1 MKEKKKNLKKMFDF
15 EGYKKWFVL
24 LCLIIVGA
32 QIFEV
37 CIIPQLITKIF
48 DDHIPNKNIS
58 GLVIMCVLYTLIMMI
73 SCYATLKHVWIRCW
87 LQRWIQRDLRNKVF
101 QKLQYVKKEFY
112 DKNTTGTILQFLND
126 DSYDA
131 SKLFSIVL
139 IEMLVMGIVRFS
151 IILIFLLFV
160 NIKITLISLF
170 IYLVGAMLTIYFNRS
185 TIHLMLEIRKLNT
198 EIYTYINECINGLVT
213 IKSLNIIKHK
223 EEELQEK
230 LKVYNKGKIQLEKK
244 IALYQNL
251 FMLIISLAD
260 IVIIVIGGM
269 NVVQGIFTYAQ
280 IVTLMEYAGQLSH
293 EFDWFISN
301 ISNFNKCYIAFD
313 KILEFLEKDNAEEIK
328 KGKKLK
334 AINEI
339 NFNDVSFGYREND
352 KIINHIQFN
361 IKGNKSIAIVGKT
374 GAGKS
379 TITNLICRLYE
390 PTSGNILINGED
402 YLEYS
407 MESIRN
413 KIGYILQDIDILP
426 NTILDNIRFV
436 KKDITEE
443 EVIEI
448 FKRLKMHDKIMN
460 LKDGYHADIYN
471 NPDLLSQGE
480 KQIINFARIMALDV
494 DLIIMDEITSYLS
507 VENENMIREAI
518 KEVTK
523 NRMSIIIAHRLPTI
537 KECDEILFLQDGNI
551 IEKGTHEE
559 LIKKKGEYYKL
570 YYLGE
575 NSRT

>member
-1 MKEKKKNLKKMFDF
+1 MKEKKKSIKKMFDF

-24 LCLIIVGA
+24 LCFIIVGA

-37 CIIPQLITKIF
+37 CIIPKIITRIF
-48 DDHIPNKNIS
+48 DYHIPNKNMS
-58 GLVIMCVLYTLIMMI
+58 GLIIMCILYTLTMMV

-101 QKLQYVKKEFY
+101 KKLQYVKKEFY

-139 IEMLVMGIVRFS
+139 IEMIVMGLVRFS

-160 NIKITLISLF
+160 NIKITLIALC
-170 IYLVGAMLTIYFNRS
+170 IYLIGAMLTIYFNRS
-185 TIHLMLEIRKLNT
+185 TVCLMLEIRKLNS
-198 EIYTYINECINGLVT
+198 EIYTYINECINGLIT
-213 IKSLNIIKHK
+213 IKSLNIIKNK
-223 EEELQEK
+223 QEELQEK
-230 LKVYNKGKIQLEKK
+230 LNVYHKGKIQLEKR

-251 FMLIISLAD
+251 FTLIISLAD

-269 NVVQGIFTYAQ
+269 KVVQGIFTYAQ

-301 ISNFNKCYIAFD
+301 ISNFNKSYIAFD
-313 KILEFLEKDNAEEIK
+313 KILEFLEIDNVEDIK
-328 KGKKLK
+328 KGKKLE
-334 AINEI
+334 AIKEI
-339 NFNDVSFGYREND
+339 SFKDVSFGYHEKN
-352 KIINHIQFN
+352 KIINHIHFDIN
-361 IKGNKSIAIVGKT
+361 GNKSIAIVGKT

-402 YLEYS
+402 YLRYS

-426 NTILDNIRFV
+426 NTILDNIKFV

-448 FKRLKMHDKIMN
+448 FKRLKMHDKIMH
-460 LKDGYHADIYN
+460 LKDGYHTDIYN
-471 NPDLLSQGE
+471 NPDILSQGE
-480 KQIINFARIMALDV
+480 KQIINFARIMALNV
-494 DLIIMDEITSYLS
+494 DLVIIDEITSYLS
-507 VENENMIREAI
+507 VENKNMIREAI

-523 NRMSIIIAHRLPTI
+523 NKMSIIIAHRLPTI

-570 YYLGE
+570 YYIGE
-575 NSRT
+575 NRT

>member
-1 MKEKKKNLKKMFDF
+1 MRRKRKNIKKMFDF
-15 EGYKKWFVL
+15 EGYKKWFAL
-24 LCLIIVGA
+24 LCLIIVGT

-37 CIIPQLITKIF
+37 CVIPKIITRIF
-48 DDHIPNKNIS
+48 DYHIPNKNIS
-58 GLVIMCVLYTLIMMI
+58 GLIIMCISYTVTMMI

-101 QKLQYVKKEFY
+101 EKLQYVKKEFY

-131 SKLFSIVL
+131 SRLFSIVL
-139 IEMLVMGIVRFS
+139 IEMIVMGLVRFS

-160 NIKITLISLF
+160 NIKITLISL
-170 IYLVGAMLTIYFNRS
+170 ILYLVGAMITVYFNKS
-185 TIHLMLEIRKLNT
+185 TIQLMIEIRKLNA

-213 IKSLNIIKHK
+213 IKTLNVIKHK
-223 EEELQEK
+223 QEELQEK
-230 LKVYNKGKIQLEKK
+230 LNVYNKEKIHLEKK
-244 IALYQNL
+244 VALYQNL
-251 FMLIISLAD
+251 FTLIISLAD

-280 IVTLMEYAGQLSH
+280 IVTLMEYSGQLSH

-313 KILEFLEKDNAEEIK
+313 KILEFLEKDNVENIK
-328 KGKKLK
+328 KGKILK

-339 NFNDVSFGYREND
+339 SFANVSFGYSENN
-352 KIINHIQFN
+352 KIINHINFN
-361 IKGNKSIAIVGKT
+361 IKGDKSIAIVGKT

-390 PTSGNILINGED
+390 PTAGKILVNGEN

-407 MESIRN
+407 IESIRN

-443 EVIEI
+443 KVIEI

-460 LKDGYHADIYN
+460 LKDGYHTDIYN

-523 NRMSIIIAHRLPTI
+523 NKMSIIIAHRLPTI
-537 KECDEILFLQDGNI
+537 KECDKILFLQDGNM

-559 LIKKKGEYYKL
+559 LIEKKGEYYRL
-570 YYLGE
+570 YYSGK
-575 NSRT
+575 N

>member
-1 MKEKKKNLKKMFDF
+1 MKEKKKNIKKMFNF
-15 EGYKKWFVL
+15 EGYKKWFAL
-24 LCLIIVGA
+24 LCFIIIVT

-37 CIIPQLITKIF
+37 CVIPQLITRIF
-48 DDHIPNKNIS
+48 DYHIPDKNIR
-58 GLVIMCVLYTLIMMI
+58 GLMIMCIIYTLSMVV

-87 LQRWIQRDLRNKVF
+87 LRRWIQRDLRNKIF
-101 QKLQYVKKEFY
+101 KKLQYVKKEFY

-126 DSYDA
+126 DSDNA
-131 SKLFSIVL
+131 SQLFSIAS
-139 IEMLVMGIVRFS
+139 IEMFVMGIGRFT

-160 NIKITLISLF
+160 NIKITLISLL
-170 IYLVGAMLTIYFNRS
+170 IYLVGAILTIYFNRS

-230 LKVYNKGKIQLEKK
+230 LKIYNKGKIQLEKK

-251 FMLIISLAD
+251 FTLIISLAD
-260 IVIIVIGGM
+260 IVIVVIGGM

-361 IKGNKSIAIVGKT
+361 MKGDKSIAIVGKT

-407 MESIRN
+407 VESIRN

-426 NTILDNIRFV
+426 NTILDNIKFV

-448 FKRLKMHDKIMN
+448 FKRLKIHDKIIK
-460 LKDGYHADIYN
+460 LKDGYHTDIYN
-471 NPDLLSQGE
+471 NPDILSQGE

-523 NRMSIIIAHRLPTI
+523 NKMSIIIAHRLPSI

-551 IEKGTHEE
+551 VEKGTHEE
-559 LIKKKGEYYKL
+559 LIKKKGEYYRL
-570 YYLGE
+570 YYSVE
-575 NSRT
+575 K

>member
-1 MKEKKKNLKKMFDF
+1 MKEKKKNIKKMFDF

-24 LCLIIVGA
+24 LCFIIVVA

-37 CIIPQLITKIF
+37 CIVPQIITRIF
-48 DDHIPNKNIS
+48 DYHIPNKNIS
-58 GLVIMCVLYTLIMMI
+58 GLIIMCIIYTVTMLI

-101 QKLQYVKKEFY
+101 KKLQYVRKAFY

-131 SKLFSIVL
+131 SRLFSRVSV
-139 IEMLVMGIVRFS
+139 EMFVMGLGRFS

-160 NIKITLISLF
+160 NVKITLISLF
-170 IYLVGAMLTIYFNRS
+170 IYSVGAMVTIYFNKS
-185 TIHLMLEIRKLNT
+185 TIHSMIEIRKLNS
-198 EIYTYINECINGLVT
+198 EIYTYTNECINGLVT
-213 IKSLNIIKHK
+213 IKTLNIIKHK
-223 EEELQEK
+223 EAELQQK
-230 LKVYNKGKIQLEKK
+230 LNVYNKGKLQLEKK
-244 IALYQNL
+244 VSLYQNI
-251 FMLIISLAD
+251 FTLIISLAD
-260 IVIIVIGGM
+260 ILIVVVGGM
-269 NVVQGIFTYAQ
+269 NVIQGIFTYAQ
-280 IVTLMEYAGQLSH
+280 IVTLMEYSGQLSH
-293 EFDWFISN
+293 EFDWFIKN
-301 ISNFNKCYIAFD
+301 IGNFNKFYIAFD
-313 KILEFLEKDNAEEIK
+313 KILEFLKKDNVEDIK
-328 KGKKLK
+328 KGKTLK

-339 NFNDVSFGYREND
+339 SFANVSFGYSEND
-352 KIINHIQFN
+352 KIINHIQFE
-361 IKGNKSIAIVGKT
+361 IKGDKSIAIVGKT

-390 PTSGNILINGED
+390 PTSGNITMNGEN

-407 MESIRN
+407 IESIRN

-426 NTILDNIRFV
+426 NTILDNIKFV
-436 KKDITEE
+436 KKDIKEE

-448 FKRLKMHDKIMN
+448 FKRLQMHEKIMN
-460 LKDGYHADIYN
+460 LKDGYYTDIYN

-507 VENENMIREAI
+507 TENENMIREAI

-523 NRMSIIIAHRLPTI
+523 NKMSIIIAHRLPTI
-537 KECDEILFLQDGNI
+537 KECDEILFLQNGNI

-559 LIKKKGEYYKL
+559 LIEEKGEYFKL
-570 YYLGE
+570 Y
-575 NSRT
+575 NA